1 MKIQLFSCSSGKTYK
16 TPIPYAS
23 TEDECCEDKKCGDW
37 TGECPDHK
45 KRKGAGEPGDSES
58 QCCINKTCNDVK
70 SDGTCPAGKSVT
82 SSAPIPENY
91 EPGDYDST
99 CCTDIKCGSPDSTFK
114 TEAGCNVTVP
124 ESLDEAVRDL
134 TVSTYALFKPITPA
148 PDENK
153 SKTNV
158 VKQNYVKLPTLIVV
172 KLERKRI

>member
-1 MKIQLFSCSSGKTYK
+1 MWKSKKGVVHLEIRHLCLVKQMMKYLVQVMKIVVPLQNVMKIQLFSNCSSGKTYK

-82 SSAPIPENY
+82 RTAPRPPENY

-114 TEAGCNVTVP
+114 TEAGCNVTVRIC
-124 ESLDEAVRDL
+124 LM
-134 TVSTYALFKPITPA
+134 
-148 PDENK
+148 
-153 SKTNV
+153 
-158 VKQNYVKLPTLIVV
+158 KL
-172 KLERKRI
+172 LEI